1 MDRKLY
7 ELTIELSKPLV
18 LTRDLGKCRA
28 WILVIILIIV
38 NGGSGLIVLLN
49 RLYSLD
55 PLRAIDHFSL
65 KSDSTTEYFVG
76 MAV

>member
-7 ELTIELSKPLV
+7 ELTIELCKPLV

-38 NGGSGLIVLLN
+38 NGGCGLIVLFN

-65 KSDSTTEYFVG
+65 KSDATTEYFVG